1 MSLIDRGDYS
11 IYGVKKVKSAS
22 SFIKMHAVKSA
33 KSRSVIMEAEATT
46 LLKFIKGNQ
55 KNQLVIPIYQ
65 RLYSWE
71 KEQCKE
77 LWDDIIKIGGN
88 DKMDGHFIGSIL
100 YVLDGITHSDNALL
114 IIDGQQR
121 LTTITLLLTALRDHL
136 NDEDEFLEKFSC
148 QKIESDYLINSDKDG
163 DKKFR
168 LILSESDK
176 DTLLSLIDENR
187 RKPSE
192 PSSKIM
198 ENFKLFE
205 EWVSNTNK
213 LETIFKGLEK
223 LMIVWIA
230 LKKEKNDPQLIFES
244 MNSKGIELTQTDL
257 IRNYIVMET
266 EIEKQEGFYNK
277 YWRAMEE
284 EFKQNKK
291 WFDRFVRHYLTI
303 KTREIPNINKVYVAL
318 KDYRQ
323 KEGIGIEDLLKD
335 LQKYCGYFCQIV
347 FKKEANKD
355 LNKALGFLVDLEM
368 DVIYPLLLELYSD
381 YSDGVLSKADFIP
394 IIALIES
401 YICRRAVCGLG
412 TNSLNKVFPSFTKH
426 IQKDEYFKSLK
437 AHFGYLTEKQRFPNN
452 DEFKKLF
459 ITIDFYH
466 FKKREYFFE
475 RLENFERK
483 ERVYTHEYTIEHIMP
498 QTLTEDTKEWERD
511 LGENFKE
518 IHDKYLHTI
527 GNLTLTGYNSEYSN
541 KSFQE
546 KRDMEGGFKDSPL
559 RLNQGLRDLKSFGE
573 EEIKKRANDL
583 ADLALKIW
591 TYPKLDAETLEK
603 YKPKKDKKEKKV
615 YDLNSYKF
623 GSHSRELFDILSKGI
638 KALDEKIVENFNQD
652 YISYKFSKNFV
663 DIVAQTKDLKL
674 YLNMPFYE
682 LQDEKNLARD
692 MTNKGHLGNGDIE
705 VKLETK
711 ENIPYCLGLIKQALE
726 KQMGGRNR
734 Q

>member
-1 MSLIDRGDYS
+1 
-11 IYGVKKVKSAS
+11 
-22 SFIKMHAVKSA
+22 
-33 KSRSVIMEAEATT
+33 MEAELTT
-46 LLKFIKGNQ
+46 LLNFIKDNQ

-71 KEQCKE
+71 KEQCKQ
-77 LWDDIIKIGGN
+77 LWDDIIKIGGD
-88 DKMDGHFIGSIL
+88 DKMNGHFIGSIL
-100 YVLDGITHSDNALL
+100 YVLDDITHSNNASL

-121 LTTITLLLTALRDHL
+121 LTTITLLLIALRNHL
-136 NDEDEFLEKFSC
+136 SDEDKRKE
-148 QKIESDYLINSDKDG
+148 IEDHYLINSDKDG

-176 DTLLSLIDENR
+176 DTLLYLIDKDR

-192 PSSKIM
+192 LSLKIV

-205 EWVSNTNK
+205 EWISQDTDK

-230 LKKEKNDPQLIFES
+230 LKKEKDDPQLIFES
-244 MNSKGIELTQTDL
+244 MNSKGMELTQTDL

-266 EIEKQEGFYNK
+266 ETEKQEGFYNK

-284 EFKQNKK
+284 EFKQNEKL
-291 WFDRFVRHYLTI
+291 FDRFVRHYLTI
-303 KTREIPNINKVYVAL
+303 KTREIPNINKVYVAF

-355 LNKALGFLVDLEM
+355 LNKALSFLVDLEM

-381 YSDGVLSKADFIP
+381 YSDGVLSKDDFRRS
-394 IIALIES
+394 IALIES

-412 TNSLNKVFPSFTKH
+412 TNSLNKVFPFFTKH
-426 IQKDEYFKSLK
+426 IQKDEYFKSLE
-437 AHFGYLTEKQRFPNN
+437 AHFSDLTEKQRFPNN
-452 DEFKKLF
+452 DEFKDRF

-475 RLENFERK
+475 RLENDTK
-483 ERVYTHEYTIEHIMP
+483 ELVNTKECTIEHIMP
-498 QTLTEDTKEWERD
+498 QTLTEEWKRD
-511 LGENFKE
+511 LGENFQA

-527 GNLTLTGYNSEYSN
+527 GNLTLTGYNPEYSN
-541 KSFQE
+541 RSFQE
-546 KRDMEGGFKDSPL
+546 KQGMEKGFKNSPL
-559 RLNQGLRDLKSFGE
+559 RLNQGLRDLESFGE
-573 EEIKKRANDL
+573 EEIEKRANDL

-615 YDLNSYKF
+615 YDLNSYNF
-623 GSHSRELFDILSKGI
+623 GSHSRELFDILRKEI
-638 KALDEKIVENFNQD
+638 KALDEKIAEKFNQD

-663 DIVAQTKDLKL
+663 DIVVQIKDLKL
-674 YLNMPFYE
+674 YLNMKFNE

>member
-1 MSLIDRGDYS
+1 MSMTAD
-11 IYGVKKVKSAS
+11 V
-22 SFIKMHAVKSA
+22 
-33 KSRSVIMEAEATT
+33 TT
-46 LLKFIKGNQ
+46 LLNFIEDNQ

-71 KEQCKE
+71 KEQCKQ
-77 LWDDIIKIGGN
+77 LWDDIIKIGGD

-100 YVLDGITHSDNALL
+100 YVLDGITHSNNTLL

-136 NDEDEFLEKFSC
+136 SDEVKRKE
-148 QKIESDYLINSDKDG
+148 IEDHYLINSDKDG
-163 DKKFR
+163 DEKFR

-176 DTLLSLIDENR
+176 DTLLSLIDKNR

-192 PSSKIM
+192 PSSKIV

-205 EWVSNTNK
+205 EWVSNTDK

-223 LMIVWIA
+223 LMIVEIA
-230 LKKEKNDPQLIFES
+230 LEKGKDEPQLIFES

-266 EIEKQEGFYNK
+266 EIEKQKGFYNK

-284 EFKQNKK
+284 EFKQNEKL
-291 WFDRFVRHYLTI
+291 FDPFVRHYLTI
-303 KTREIPNINKVYVAL
+303 KTREIPNINKVYAAL

-335 LQKYCGYFCQIV
+335 LQKYCGYFCRIV
-347 FKKEANKD
+347 FKKEADKD
-355 LNKALGFLVDLEM
+355 LNKDLGFLVDLEM

-381 YSDGVLSKADFIP
+381 YSDGVLSKDDFSSS
-394 IIALIES
+394 IALIES

-412 TNSLNKVFPSFTKH
+412 TNSLNKVFPSFIKH

-437 AHFGYLTEKQRFPNN
+437 AHFGSLTEKQRFPNN
-452 DEFKKLF
+452 DEFKDCF

-466 FKKREYFFE
+466 FKKNRYFFE

-483 ERVYTHEYTIEHIMP
+483 ERVYTNEYTTEHIMP
-498 QTLTEDTKEWERD
+498 QKLTEEWERD
-511 LGENFKE
+511 LGENFQA

-527 GNLTLTGYNSEYSN
+527 GNLTLTGYNQEYSN
-541 KSFQE
+541 NSFQE
-546 KRDMEGGFKDSPL
+546 KRDMEKGFKDSPL
-559 RLNQGLRDLKSFGE
+559 RLNQGLRDLESFGE

-603 YKPKKDKKEKKV
+603 YKPKKEKKV

-623 GSHSRELFDILSKGI
+623 GSRSRELFDILSKGI
-638 KALDEKIVENFNQD
+638 KALDEEIVENFNQD
-652 YISYKFSKNFV
+652 YISYKFGKNFV
-663 DIVAQTKDLKL
+663 DIVVQNKDLKL
-674 YLNMPFYE
+674 YLNMKFNE

-711 ENIPYCLGLIKQALE
+711 ENIPHCLGLIKQALE

>member
-1 MSLIDRGDYS
+1 M
-11 IYGVKKVKSAS
+11 V
-22 SFIKMHAVKSA
+22 
-33 KSRSVIMEAEATT
+33 AEATP
-46 LLKFIKGNQ
+46 LLKFIKDNQ
-55 KNQLVIPIYQ
+55 KNQWVIPIYQ

-100 YVLDGITHSDNALL
+100 YVLDGITHSDNTLL

-136 NDEDEFLEKFSC
+136 SNEVKRKE
-148 QKIESDYLINSDKDG
+148 IENHYLINSDKDG

-176 DTLLSLIDENR
+176 DTLLSLIDKDR

-192 PSSKIM
+192 PSSKIV

-205 EWVSNTNK
+205 EWVSNTDK

-223 LMIVWIA
+223 LMIVEIA
-230 LKKEKNDPQLIFES
+230 LEKGKDDPQLIFES
-244 MNSKGIELTQTDL
+244 MNSKGMELAQTDL
-257 IRNYIVMET
+257 IRNYIIMET
-266 EIEKQEGFYNK
+266 EVEKQEGFYNK
-277 YWRAMEE
+277 YWRAMEKH
-284 EFKQNKK
+284 FKQNKK

-335 LQKYCGYFCQIV
+335 LQKYCGYFCQIA
-347 FKKEANKD
+347 FKKETDKD

-368 DVIYPLLLELYSD
+368 DVVYPLLLELYSD
-381 YSDGVLSKADFIP
+381 YSDGVLSKDDFRCS
-394 IIALIES
+394 IALIES

-426 IQKDEYFKSLK
+426 IQKDEYFKSLE
-437 AHFGYLTEKQRFPNN
+437 AHFSDLTEKQRFPNN
-452 DEFKKLF
+452 DEFRNLF
-459 ITIDFYH
+459 ITIDFYK

-498 QTLTEDTKEWERD
+498 QKLTEEWERD

-527 GNLTLTGYNSEYSN
+527 GNLTLTGYNPEYSN

-546 KRDMEGGFKDSPL
+546 KQGMEKGFKDSPL
-559 RLNQGLRDLKSFGE
+559 RLNQGLRGLKSLSFSE

-603 YKPKKDKKEKKV
+603 YKPKKDKKEKK
-615 YDLNSYKF
+615 F
-623 GSHSRELFDILSKGI
+623 MI
-638 KALDEKIVENFNQD
+638 
-652 YISYKFSKNFV
+652 
-663 DIVAQTKDLKL
+663 
-674 YLNMPFYE
+674 
-682 LQDEKNLARD
+682 
-692 MTNKGHLGNGDIE
+692 
-705 VKLETK
+705 
-711 ENIPYCLGLIKQALE
+711 
-726 KQMGGRNR
+726 
-734 Q
+734 

>member
-1 MSLIDRGDYS
+1 
-11 IYGVKKVKSAS
+11 
-22 SFIKMHAVKSA
+22 
-33 KSRSVIMEAEATT
+33 MEADKNT

-71 KEQCKE
+71 KEQCKQ

-100 YVLDGITHSDNALL
+100 YVLDGNKHSDNTLL

-136 NDEDEFLEKFSC
+136 SDKRKEIEDH
-148 QKIESDYLINSDKDG
+148 YLINSDKDS

-176 DTLLSLIDENR
+176 DTLLSLIDKDR

-192 PSSKIM
+192 PSLKIV

-205 EWVSNTNK
+205 EWVSKNTDK
-213 LETIFKGLEK
+213 LETIFRGLEK
-223 LMIVWIA
+223 LTIVYIA
-230 LKKEKNDPQLIFES
+230 LTKGKDDPQLIFES
-244 MNSKGIELTQTDL
+244 MNSKGIELAQTDL

-266 EIEKQEGFYNK
+266 EIEKREGFYNK

-284 EFKQNKK
+284 DFKQNEKQDKK
-291 WFDRFVRHYLTI
+291 LFDRFVRHYLTI
-303 KTREIPNINKVYVAL
+303 KTREIPNINKVYVAF
-318 KDYRQ
+318 KDYQQ
-323 KEGIGIEDLLKD
+323 KEGIEIEDLLKD
-335 LQKYCGYFCQIV
+335 LQKYYGYFCQIA
-347 FKKEANKD
+347 FKKEADKD
-355 LNKALGFLVDLEM
+355 LNKALSFLVDLEM

-381 YSDGVLSKADFIP
+381 YSDGVLSKDDFRHS
-394 IIALIES
+394 IALIES
-401 YICRRAVCGLG
+401 YLFRRAVCGLG

-437 AHFGYLTEKQRFPNN
+437 AHFGSLTEKQRFPNN
-452 DEFKKLF
+452 DEFKNLF
-459 ITIDFYH
+459 ITIDFYR
-466 FKKREYFFE
+466 FKKNIYFFE
-475 RLENFERK
+475 RLENFDRK

-498 QTLTEDTKEWERD
+498 QKLDEEWKKALGQDYER
-511 LGENFKE
+511 
-518 IHDKYLHTI
+518 IHTQYLHTI
-527 GNLTLTGYNSEYSN
+527 GNLTLTGYNQEYSN

-546 KRDMEGGFKDSPL
+546 KQGMEKGFKDSPL
-559 RLNQGLRDLKSFGE
+559 RLNQSLRKNLESFGE

-591 TYPKLDAETLEK
+591 TYPNLDAETLEK

-623 GSHSRELFDILSKGI
+623 SSHSRELFDILSKEI

-663 DIVAQTKDLKL
+663 DIVVQTENLKL
-674 YLNMPFYE
+674 YLNMKFNE

>member
-1 MSLIDRGDYS
+1 
-11 IYGVKKVKSAS
+11 
-22 SFIKMHAVKSA
+22 
-33 KSRSVIMEAEATT
+33 METDATP
-46 LLKFIKGNQ
+46 LLKFIKDNQ

-71 KEQCKE
+71 KEQCKQ

-100 YVLDGITHSDNALL
+100 YVLDGITHSNNILL

-121 LTTITLLLTALRDHL
+121 LTTITLLLTALRNHLSDEVKRKEIEDH
-136 NDEDEFLEKFSC
+136 
-148 QKIESDYLINSDKDG
+148 YLINSDKDG

-176 DTLLSLIDENR
+176 DTLLYLIDKDR

-205 EWVSNTNK
+205 KWICKNTDK
-213 LETIFKGLEK
+213 LETIFKGLDK
-223 LMIVWIA
+223 LMMVEIA
-230 LKKEKNDPQLIFES
+230 LEKGKDDPQLIFES
-244 MNSKGIELTQTDL
+244 MNSKGMELAQTDL
-257 IRNYIVMET
+257 VRNYIVMET
-266 EIEKQEGFYNK
+266 EVEKQEGFYNK

-284 EFKQNKK
+284 DFKQNETLFNK
-291 WFDRFVRHYLTI
+291 FVRHYLTI
-303 KTREIPNINKVYVAL
+303 KTREIPNINKVYVAF

-347 FKKEANKD
+347 FKKEADKD
-355 LNKALGFLVDLEM
+355 LNKALDFLVDLEM

-381 YSDGVLSKADFIP
+381 YSDGVLSKDDFRRS
-394 IIALIES
+394 IALIES
-401 YICRRAVCGLG
+401 YICRRKVCGLG

-437 AHFGYLTEKQRFPNN
+437 AHFGSLTEKQRFPNN
-452 DEFKKLF
+452 DEFKDCF
-459 ITIDFYH
+459 ITIDFYR
-466 FKKREYFFE
+466 FKKNRYFFE
-475 RLENFERK
+475 RLENFDTK
-483 ERVYTHEYTIEHIMP
+483 EPVNTKGLTIEHIMP
-498 QTLTEDTKEWERD
+498 QTLTEEWERD
-511 LGENFKE
+511 LGENFQE
-518 IHDKYLHTI
+518 IHDKYLNTI
-527 GNLTLTGYNSEYSN
+527 GNLTKTGYNTEYSN

-546 KRDMEGGFKDSPL
+546 KRDMEKGFKDSPL
-559 RLNQGLRDLKSFGE
+559 KLNQSLKDLESFGE
-573 EEIKKRANDL
+573 KEIKKRANDL
-583 ADLALKIW
+583 ADWTLKIW

-615 YDLNSYKF
+615 YDLSSYKF
-623 GSHSRELFDILSKGI
+623 GPHSRELFDILSKEI
-638 KALDEKIVENFNQD
+638 KALDEKITESFMKA
-652 YISYKFSKNFV
+652 YIAYKFKTNFV
-663 DIVAQTKDLKL
+663 DIVVKTKDLKL
-674 YLNMPFYE
+674 YLNMKFNE
-682 LQDEKNLARD
+682 LQDEKNLASD
-692 MTNKGHLGNGDIE
+692 ATNKNHNGNGDIE

-726 KQMGGRNR
+726 KQMGGRNK

>member
-1 MSLIDRGDYS
+1 
-11 IYGVKKVKSAS
+11 
-22 SFIKMHAVKSA
+22 
-33 KSRSVIMEAEATT
+33 MEADATT
-46 LLKFIKGNQ
+46 LLNFIKDNQ

-71 KEQCKE
+71 KEQCKQ

-100 YVLDGITHSDNALL
+100 YVLDGITHSNNVLF

-121 LTTITLLLTALRDHL
+121 LTTITLLLTALRNHLSDEVRRKEIEDH
-136 NDEDEFLEKFSC
+136 
-148 QKIESDYLINSDKDG
+148 YLINSGKDG

-168 LILSESDK
+168 FILSESDK
-176 DTLLSLIDENR
+176 DTLLSLIDKDR

-192 PSSKIM
+192 PSSKIV

-205 EWVSNTNK
+205 EWVSNTDE

-223 LMIVWIA
+223 LMIVEIA
-230 LKKEKNDPQLIFES
+230 LEKEKDDPQLIFES
-244 MNSKGIELTQTDL
+244 MNSKGMELAQTDL
-257 IRNYIVMET
+257 IKNYIIMET
-266 EIEKQEGFYNK
+266 ETEKQESFYNK

-284 EFKQNKK
+284 DFKQNKK

-303 KTREIPNINKVYVAL
+303 KTREIPNINKVYAAL

-335 LQKYCGYFCQIV
+335 LQKYCGYFCRIV
-347 FKKEANKD
+347 FKKETDKD

-368 DVIYPLLLELYSD
+368 DVVYPLLLELYSD

-401 YICRRAVCGLG
+401 YIFRRAVCGLG
-412 TNSLNKVFPSFTKH
+412 ANSLNKVFPSFTKH
-426 IQKDEYFKSLK
+426 IQKDEYFESLK

-452 DEFKKLF
+452 DEFKDCF
-459 ITIDFYH
+459 ITIDFYK
-466 FKKREYFFE
+466 FQKREYFLE
-475 RLENFERK
+475 RLENFDRK
-483 ERVYTHEYTIEHIMP
+483 ERVYTHEYTKEHIMP
-498 QTLTEDTKEWERD
+498 QTLTEEWEKD

-527 GNLTLTGYNSEYSN
+527 GNLTLTGYNTEYSN

-546 KRDMEGGFKDSPL
+546 KRDMEKGFKQSPL
-559 RLNQGLRDLKSFGE
+559 KLNQSLKDLESFGE
-573 EEIKKRANDL
+573 KEIKKRANDL
-583 ADLALKIW
+583 VDLALKIW

-615 YDLNSYKF
+615 YDLSSYKF

-638 KALDEKIVENFNQD
+638 KALDERITENFNQD

-663 DIVAQTKDLKL
+663 DIVVQTKDLKL
-674 YLNMPFYE
+674 YLNMKFNE

>member
-1 MSLIDRGDYS
+1 MKAG
-11 IYGVKKVKSAS
+11 
-22 SFIKMHAVKSA
+22 
-33 KSRSVIMEAEATT
+33 EAT
-46 LLKFIKGNQ
+46 LLEFFEQNQ
-55 KNQLVIPIYQ
+55 TNQFVIPIYQ

-71 KEQCKE
+71 KEQCKQ

-88 DKMDGHFIGSIL
+88 DKMNGHFIGSIL
-100 YVLDGITHSDNALL
+100 YVLDGNTHSSPLL

-121 LTTITLLLTALRDHL
+121 LTTITLLLIALRNHL
-136 NDEDEFLEKFSC
+136 SNEVKILEKFSRK
-148 QKIESDYLINSDKDG
+148 KIESYLINSDKDG

-176 DTLLSLIDENR
+176 DTLLSLIDKDR

-192 PSSKIM
+192 LSLKIM

-205 EWVSNTNK
+205 EWIRKNTDK

-230 LKKEKNDPQLIFES
+230 LKKEKDDPQLIFES

-266 EIEKQEGFYNK
+266 EVEKQEDFYNG

-284 EFKQNKK
+284 DFKQNETL
-291 WFDRFVRHYLTI
+291 FNRFVRHYLTI
-303 KTREIPNINKVYVAL
+303 KTGKIPNIKKVYEAF
-318 KDYRQ
+318 KDYQQ
-323 KEGIGIEDLLKD
+323 KEGVKIENLLKD
-335 LQKYCGYFCQIV
+335 LQKYCGYFCQIA
-347 FKKEANKD
+347 FKKEADKD
-355 LNKALGFLVDLEM
+355 LNKALSFLVDLEM

-381 YSDGVLSKADFIP
+381 YSDGVLSKQDFIP

-437 AHFGYLTEKQRFPNN
+437 AHFSYLTEKQRFPNN

-459 ITIDFYH
+459 ITIDFYN
-466 FKKREYFFE
+466 FQKKKYFFE
-475 RLENFERK
+475 RLENFDTK
-483 ERVYTHEYTIEHIMP
+483 EPVNTKECTIEHIMP
-498 QTLTEDTKEWERD
+498 QTLTEEWKRD
-511 LGENFKE
+511 LGGNFQA

-527 GNLTLTGYNSEYSN
+527 GNLTLTGYNQEYSN
-541 KSFQE
+541 NSFQE
-546 KRDMEGGFKDSPL
+546 KRDMEKGFKQSPL
-559 RLNQGLRDLKSFGE
+559 RLNQGLKDLESFDE
-573 EEIKKRANDL
+573 KQIEKRANVL
-583 ADLALKIW
+583 ADWALKIW

-603 YKPKKDKKEKKV
+603 YKSKKEKKA
-615 YDLNSYKF
+615 YDLSSYKF
-623 GSHSRELFDILSKGI
+623 SSHSRELFDILSKEI
-638 KALDEKIVENFNQD
+638 KALDERITEKFNQE
-652 YISYKFSKNFV
+652 YISYMFDKNFV
-663 DIVAQTKDLKL
+663 DIVVQEKGLKL
-674 YLNMPFYE
+674 YLNMPFNE

-711 ENIPYCLGLIKQALE
+711 ESIPYCLGLIKQALE
-726 KQMGGRNR
+726 KQVDGRNR